1 MAQWS
6 LLYDAGSSNRV
17 LCNNLEGWDG
27 VRGEREVQEE
37 GDIGILRL
45 IHVDVWQKLTPYC
58 HYLPMKSKFFIK
70 ERNRKHIENNGESKD
85 TKDMQLNSLNQ
96 TRLMRK
102 SNKARGICQTFLA
115 GEIVSTW
122 KVALREVA
130 NSL

>member
-1 MAQWS
+1 M
-6 LLYDAGSSNRV
+6 
-17 LCNNLEGWDG
+17 GW
-27 VRGEREVQEE
+27 GEREVQEE

-58 HYLPMKSKFFIK
+58 HYLPMKTQFFKK
-70 ERNRKHIENNGESKD
+70 ERNKKHIENNEDSKD
-85 TKDMQLNSLNQ
+85 TMQLNSLNQ
-96 TRLMRK
+96 MRLMRK

-122 KVALREVA
+122 KVALREVV

>member
-1 MAQWS
+1 M
-6 LLYDAGSSNRV
+6 

-70 ERNRKHIENNGESKD
+70 ERNRKRVNVCMCGCGYD
-85 TKDMQLNSLNQ
+85 
-96 TRLMRK
+96 RR
-102 SNKARGICQTFLA
+102 
-115 GEIVSTW
+115 V
-122 KVALREVA
+122 LRVCFQSEF
-130 NSL
+130 

>member
-1 MAQWS
+1 M
-6 LLYDAGSSNRV
+6 

>member
-1 MAQWS
+1 M
-6 LLYDAGSSNRV
+6 
-17 LCNNLEGWDG
+17 LCDNLEGQDG

-37 GDIGILRL
+37 GGIGILWL
-45 IHVDVWQKLTPYC
+45 IHVDVWQKLTPYY
-58 HYLPMKSKFFIK
+58 HYLPMKTKFLKK
-70 ERNRKHIENNGESKD
+70 ERNRKHIENNEESKD

-115 GEIVSTW
+115 GEIVSAW

>member
-1 MAQWS
+1 M
-6 LLYDAGSSNRV
+6 LYDAGSSNLV
-17 LCNNLEGWDG
+17 LCDNLEGRDG

-37 GDIGILRL
+37 GGIGILWL
-45 IHVDVWQKLTPYC
+45 IHVDVWQKLTPYY
-58 HYLPMKSKFFIK
+58 HYLPMKTKFLKK
-70 ERNRKHIENNGESKD
+70 ERNRKHIENNEESKD

-115 GEIVSTW
+115 GEIVSAW